1 MGKKGVFRHRL
12 GPVPPRCRLTPTENL
27 AQADMVAIGRLLE
40 NGARYPMKQSEL
52 NTAAVGRLRKLGLVA
67 KIGEVCILAKRESI
81 SKCIA

>member
-1 MGKKGVFRHRL
+1 MGERGTFHHSLEPELHWR
-12 GPVPPRCRLTPTENL
+12 RLTPTKNL
-27 AQADMVAIGRLLE
+27 AQADMVAIRRLLE

-52 NTAAVGRLRKLGLVA
+52 NAAAVGRLRKLGLVA